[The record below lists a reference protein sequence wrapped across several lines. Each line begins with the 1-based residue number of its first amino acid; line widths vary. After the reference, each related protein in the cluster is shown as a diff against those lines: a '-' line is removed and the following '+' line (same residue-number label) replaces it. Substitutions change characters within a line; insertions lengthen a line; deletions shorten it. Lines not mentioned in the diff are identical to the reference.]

1 MVPVLMAA
9 GPRRFVV
16 PLLLVLA
23 GAVESSA
30 TFAADPKDRPKEH
43 PKDRTSR
50 RDKPVE
56 DSADEPI
63 VDDLD
68 RARTLRPPPGG
79 LAGVLEDKE
88 PEGPKVAREVAMV
101 TVHGR
106 YITVPGFMFD
116 VFFKDYG
123 VLANESF
130 GASYEWGD
138 LDSAMWAI
146 ELDWSNLVID
156 AGNWLEHETPP
167 AGATYAEPG
176 LSMIS
181 IDAMYR
187 RQIPFT
193 DSFRGLVGGGL
204 GLGIL
209 IGNVKTAEVL
219 PTCTEPIDQCP
230 HWPNVTN
237 ENAEL
242 PTRVVPI
249 VHVSLG
255 LELDVG
261 AGFALRLQGGFRDAF
276 YGGLT
281 IGKQL

>member
-1 MVPVLMAA
+1 MLPLLMVA
-9 GPRRFVV
+9 GPRRFVL
-16 PLLLVLA
+16 PLLLLVVGVA
-23 GAVESSA
+23 ESSGA
-30 TFAADPKDRPKEH
+30 LAADPRSPK
-43 PKDRTSR
+43 SR
-50 RDKPVE
+50 REPV
-56 DSADEPI
+56 DSPDEPI
-63 VDDLD
+63 LDDLD

-79 LAGVLEDKE
+79 LAGVIEDKE
-88 PEGPKVAREVAMV
+88 PEGPKVAREVTMV

-106 YITVPGFMFD
+106 YVTVPGFMFD
-116 VFFKDYG
+116 AFFSHYHA
-123 VLANESF
+123 LANESF

-146 ELDWSNLVID
+146 ELDWSNLVVD
-156 AGNWLEHETPP
+156 AGNWLEDETPA

-187 RQIPFT
+187 RQFPFT
-193 DSFRGLVGGGL
+193 ESFRALVGGGL

-209 IGNVKTAEVL
+209 IGNIKTAEVL
-219 PTCTEPIDQCP
+219 PTCAEPIDQCP
-230 HWPNVTN
+230 HWPNATN
-237 ENAEL
+237 EDAEL

-249 VHVSLG
+249 VHLSLG
-255 LELDVG
+255 LEVDVG
-261 AGFALRLQGGFRDAF
+261 AGFALRLQGGFRDVF